1 MLATRA
7 RKGLVTVALFAAV
20 LVACFILDQL
30 SNRYFTRLLSVDPR
44 DIDGLD
50 GIVFAPL
57 LHADAAHLTSNIFP
71 LVIFGFLAFLDGARR
86 FTLAVAMSWGAS
98 GLGAWLFGFG
108 PTIGAS
114 GVIFGL
120 FTYLLA
126 RGFYNRNW
134 KQIALAAVLFLVY
147 GSILWGVLPLGNSG
161 ISWQA
166 HLFGAMGGLGAAV
179 VLRQQRRH
187 TQRAGTTK
195 GEPTGSPFT

>member
-7 RKGLVTVALFAAV
+7 RQGLVTVALFAAA
-20 LVACFILDQL
+20 LVVCFILDQL
-30 SNRYFTRLLSVDPR
+30 SNRYFTHLLAVDPR
-44 DIDGLD
+44 NIDGLD

-57 LHADAAHLTSNIFP
+57 LHADTAHLTSNILP

-86 FTLAVAMSWGAS
+86 FALAVALSWGAS

-147 GSILWGVLPLGNSG
+147 GSILWGVLPQANSG
-161 ISWQA
+161 VSWQA
-166 HLFGAMGGLGAAV
+166 HLFGAMGGLAAAV
-179 VLRQQRRH
+179 VLRKQRRKK
-187 TQRAGTTK
+187 QRHSKSTH
-195 GEPTGSPFT
+195 